1 MTGHNT
7 PSPLQNGV
15 SPVSYYNQPLLAQQY
30 GTPYNPIYRQPSH
43 AISEVSSL
51 SSGFGDVDGIYITES
66 IVAPPAPT
74 ATPNSASNS
83 PQQYTARFSWMSHP
97 QEPAVPTNPL
107 SRQTSTASRDGGR
120 RETVY
125 TQSSEDRPA
134 RFRSVRS
141 WVHQQT
147 GRIKRAQQRG
157 PDYQASP
164 AVLQVPG
171 NPGIPGIHNPPSEQ
185 SFGMMMDDEEKP
197 RRVEEIVGLGKMG

>member
-1 MTGHNT
+1 MTEHNT

-15 SPVSYYNQPLLAQQY
+15 SPASYYSQPLLAQQF
-30 GTPYNPIYRQPSH
+30 TAPYNPIYRQPSH

-74 ATPNSASNS
+74 ATPGSASNS

-97 QEPAVPTNPL
+97 QESTPPNPP
-107 SRQTSTASRDGGR
+107 SRQNSGASRGGR

-141 WVHQQT
+141 WVNQQT

-157 PDYQASP
+157 PDQASP
-164 AVLQVPG
+164 IVQVPG
-171 NPGIPGIHNPPSEQ
+171 NPGIPGIHNPPREQ
-185 SFGMMMDDEEKP
+185 DLGMMMDDEEKP
-197 RRVEEIVGLGKMG
+197 RRVDEVVGLGKMG